1 MRLLTRVYGSTLAE
15 GWLLVV
21 GTGCVFCAGADKVF
35 PSPSNWEEG
44 GREKVCRK
52 KDDWL
57 VNRILW
63 LII

>member
-1 MRLLTRVYGSTLAE
+1 MNI
-15 GWLLVV
+15 WLLV
-21 GTGCVFCAGADKVF
+21 GMGCVFCAGAGKVL
-35 PSPSNWEEG
+35 PPPSNWEEG